1 MSRRAQTRTML
12 ERTSQPRRAA
22 SLFLAP
28 TAPELELCNSP
39 SIPSPIGR
47 SFAWRR
53 AEKCGETFGAVHP
66 LPARMAGP
74 DGRRS
79 QRRLCYLAATASL
92 YRRPSG
98 GCFRGAPSLP
108 YFPCSPSVTRFGA
121 GPAPCGT
128 RRSAS
133 HYHPSRSSAD
143 LPGTPAKRAPF
154 GSGFPN
160 KNLTRNRRATTAQ
173 SAGEIFLRSLRR
185 KHVFDLGSGAHSRRV
200 AQECPEGN
208 PGKYKQGETQWHSTK
223 TKSF

>member
-1 MSRRAQTRTML
+1 VSRRAQTRTIL
-12 ERTSQPRRAA
+12 ARTSQLRRAV
-22 SLFLAP
+22 SLLPAP

-66 LPARMAGP
+66 RPARMAGP

-92 YRRPSG
+92 YRRPSD

-121 GPAPCGT
+121 NPAPCGT
-128 RRSAS
+128 ARLCFGLSAAL
-133 HYHPSRSSAD
+133 RVSAFRKS
-143 LPGTPAKRAPF
+143 LCKER
-154 GSGFPN
+154 
-160 KNLTRNRRATTAQ
+160 KNIFRTFRK
-173 SAGEIFLRSLRR
+173 SAAWHLGAGHLASLRAR
-185 KHVFDLGSGAHSRRV
+185 VSRGQSGQIQTRRNTM
-200 AQECPEGN
+200 AL
-208 PGKYKQGETQWHSTK
+208 Y
-223 TKSF
+223 